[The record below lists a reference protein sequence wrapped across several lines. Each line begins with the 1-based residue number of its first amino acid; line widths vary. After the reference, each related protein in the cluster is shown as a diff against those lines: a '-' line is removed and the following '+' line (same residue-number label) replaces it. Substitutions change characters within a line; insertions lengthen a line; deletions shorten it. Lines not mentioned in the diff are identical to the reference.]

1 MQRDHG
7 VSSSTA
13 AIALLRWLSAA
24 HNLHKY
30 SQTCY
35 GEQQRSSSFSR
46 SRRMHL
52 LRPRAG
58 LPPASRA
65 HRRRRP
71 PPVIVNLL
79 LQRVVMFPNNGP
91 PPSTA
96 ARTMATAIPP
106 RPPGEGARPPVS
118 IPRCAPSSCRKASP
132 RGGPSGCSSTSLLAA
147 VPSSVVSSPSAA
159 WRQLSAGPGPTS
171 TLIPR

>member
-1 MQRDHG
+1 MASVLDRRYCS
-7 VSSSTA
+7 V
-13 AIALLRWLSAA
+13 LRWLSTRPR
-24 HNLHKY
+24 NLHKY

-35 GEQQRSSSFSR
+35 GGQQRSSSFSR
-46 SRRMHL
+46 SRRMHS

-65 HRRRRP
+65 HRRRP
-71 PPVIVNLL
+71 PPVTVIANLL

-91 PPSTA
+91 PPSTTA
-96 ARTMATAIPP
+96 TTMATAIPP
-106 RPPGEGARPPVS
+106 RPPGEGARRPVS

-171 TLIPR
+171 TLTPR